1 VSKKA
6 TKTEFARMVSDG
18 IVDQKPDLY
27 NYVAKRVVEREEAER
42 MGWNHYFDGKTVC
55 LNGHV
60 APRYVSNNALC
71 VDCKRLA
78 AGKPAF
84 YPKHEFSD
92 DLTSPSVLMDPVA
105 SSNFDWTADKK
116 SQFLN
121 SWINTTSI
129 PAALKVVRAQYTH
142 LLDLLERNAEFQ
154 AEYEAAERKV
164 SVVQQM
170 QIEGEAAEGS
180 DRVKLA
186 MASNKFASFGAKTG
200 LSGRPPVNA
209 EEERAEFAHIIRTAR
224 TTFDQRRR
232 LEAVV
237 RASGPM
243 ADTPAPGPSTSAPT
257 YSESALLGPAHRF
270 GNVVPDT
277 DDSESLS
284 EADTS
289 LCGGIEI

>member
-6 TKTEFARMVSDG
+6 TKTEFARMVTDG
-18 IVDQKPDLY
+18 IVDQKPDMY

-60 APRYVSNNALC
+60 AARYVSNNALC

-78 AGKPAF
+78 AGKPAI
-84 YPKHEFSD
+84 YAKHEFSD

-105 SSNFDWTADKK
+105 SSNFDWTDDKK

-129 PAALKVVRAQYTH
+129 PAALKVVKAQFTH
-142 LLDLLERNAEFQ
+142 LIDLLERDANFKAD
-154 AEYEAAERKV
+154 YEAAERKV
-164 SVVQQM
+164 SMVQQW
-170 QIEGEAAEGS
+170 QLEGEAADGS

-186 MASNKFASFGAKTG
+186 MAGNKFASFGAKSG
-200 LSGRPPVNA
+200 LAGRAPANA
-209 EEERAEFAHIIRTAR
+209 EEERADFANIIRTAR
-224 TTFDQRRR
+224 ATVDQRRR

-237 RASGPM
+237 RASGSV
-243 ADTPAPGPSTSAPT
+243 AHTAAAGEAASASPDLESSVLGPT
-257 YSESALLGPAHRF
+257 YVDSDM
-270 GNVVPDT
+270 VPDGISAT
-277 DDSESLS
+277 SIP
-284 EADTS
+284 EADAT
-289 LCGGIEI
+289 LCGGIEV